1 VQRHKDEPFFLYL
14 TFNAVHNPLE
24 VTEKYLKRFPS
35 IDDPKRQKYA
45 AMLSAMDDGIGQVLS
60 KISELKLDD
69 QTLVFFISDNGGPPG
84 ANSSRNDPLRGAKGT
99 VFEGGIRVP
108 YVIRWTG
115 HLSPGTYNEPVISLD
130 IMPTALAAAGVAP
143 ERSKEHAPDG
153 VNLLP
158 FVKGENKQP
167 PHEALFWR
175 FGPQHA
181 VRKGQ
186 YKMLKRNAGPDE
198 LYDLDADIS
207 ETKDLASAKP
217 EVVKEL
223 NKLYAAWNA
232 ELTEPLW
239 RPAAAR
245 QGQPQKQLT
254 EQQKQR
260 RQERQRQRQQKQQQK
275 QS

>member
-1 VQRHKDEPFFLYL
+1 
-14 TFNAVHNPLE
+14 
-24 VTEKYLKRFPS
+24 
-35 IDDPKRQKYA
+35 
-45 AMLSAMDDGIGQVLS
+45 M
-60 KISELKLDD
+60 
-69 QTLVFFISDNGGPPG
+69 
-84 ANSSRNDPLRGAKGT
+84 
-99 VFEGGIRVP
+99 P

-115 HLSPGTYNEPVISLD
+115 HVSPGAYNEPVISLD

-143 ERSKEHAPDG
+143 EPSKEHALDG

-158 FVKGENKQP
+158 YVMGENKQP

-186 YKMLKRNAGPDE
+186 YKLLKRAAGPDE
-198 LYDLDADIS
+198 LYDLAGDIS
-207 ETKDLASAKP
+207 ESKDLVSAKP
-217 EVVKEL
+217 EMVEEL

-232 ELTEPLW
+232 QLIEPLW

-245 QGQPQKQLT
+245 QGQAQKQLT

-260 RQERQRQRQQKQQQK
+260 RQERQRQRQQQKQKQQTN
-275 QS
+275 